1 VRFAWSTDGAVS
13 FAPALELD
21 GAGAFGQLGLL
32 LEGDGAALATWWRA
46 APSGGTDLV
55 LRTVGEDGVLG
66 ELRVVAHSTAA
77 QPVDVPQIIAAGDDV
92 LVAWTSLD
100 EPATVNV
107 VLVRN

>member
-1 VRFAWSTDGAVS
+1 M
-13 FAPALELD
+13 
-21 GAGAFGQLGLL
+21 L
-32 LEGDGAALATWWRA
+32 LEDDGSALATWWRA

-55 LRTVGEDGVLG
+55 LRTVGVDGALG
-66 ELRVVAHSTAA
+66 ELRVVAHSTAT

-107 VLVRN
+107 LLVQD